1 MTTSATTTA
10 PVLDTATSVKRVQ
23 TTTNRHSLLSRIL
36 VGSLAAFVL
45 LLFLMPLGYMFTTGL
60 KSKEQMSD
68 PNAPVLWPFSQQ
80 TFTYNGEELPVYQVP
95 IGNRTRDLAAVQKTR
110 VATTFIDPAD
120 PEAGVFIWEG
130 NWRTLEPAYFPDAQ
144 WSNFKTAWDQLNF
157 PLLFRNTLIIAVL
170 GTLGA
175 VTSSVFVAYGFA
187 RFDFR
192 GKNLLFMLLIG
203 TIILPVQATLIP
215 TYIIFARIGW
225 TNTFLPLIVPHFFAN
240 AYNVFLL
247 RQYFLQIPRA
257 LDEAAMID
265 GANPLQILTK
275 IIIPNSV
282 PALAAVSLFHFFFA
296 WNDFFSPLIYLVSK
310 PELWPLSVGLQ
321 KFNSLYGREPSLIQA
336 GALITLILPVVVF
349 FLAQRVFM
357 QGVVFSGVEK

>member
-1 MTTSATTTA
+1 MTTSATTSTPA
-10 PVLDTATSVKRVQ
+10 LQSTTPVKKVQ
-23 TTTNRHSLLSRIL
+23 TTSSRYSLLSRIL
-36 VGSLAAFVL
+36 VGALATFVL
-45 LLFLMPLGYMFTTGL
+45 ILFLMPLGYMFTTGL

-68 PNAPVLWPFSQQ
+68 PNAPVLWPFSQE

-95 IGNRTRDLAAVQKTR
+95 IDGRTRNLAAVNRTRT
-110 VATTFIDPAD
+110 ATTFIDPAN
-120 PEAGVFIWEG
+120 PEAGEIVWEG
-130 NWRTLEPAYFPDAQ
+130 NWRTLEPAYFPNAQ
-144 WSNFKTAWDQLNF
+144 WSNFRTAWDQLNF

-170 GTLGA
+170 GTFGA
-175 VTSSVFVAYGFA
+175 VVSSVFVAYGFA
-187 RFDFR
+187 RFDFQ
-192 GKNLLFMLLIG
+192 GKNALFMLLIG

-215 TYIIFARIGW
+215 TYIVFARIGW

-265 GANPLQILTK
+265 GANPFQILTK

-296 WNDFFSPLIYLVSK
+296 WNDFFSPLIYLVSR

-336 GALITLILPVVVF
+336 GALITLILPVLVF

>member
-1 MTTSATTTA
+1 
-10 PVLDTATSVKRVQ
+10 
-23 TTTNRHSLLSRIL
+23 
-36 VGSLAAFVL
+36 
-45 LLFLMPLGYMFTTGL
+45 
-60 KSKEQMSD
+60 
-68 PNAPVLWPFSQQ
+68 
-80 TFTYNGEELPVYQVP
+80 
-95 IGNRTRDLAAVQKTR
+95 
-110 VATTFIDPAD
+110 
-120 PEAGVFIWEG
+120 
-130 NWRTLEPAYFPDAQ
+130 
-144 WSNFKTAWDQLNF
+144 
-157 PLLFRNTLIIAVL
+157 
-170 GTLGA
+170 
-175 VTSSVFVAYGFA
+175 VAYAFA
-187 RFDFR
+187 RFDFQA
-192 GKNLLFMLLIG
+192 KNILFMILIG

-215 TYIIFARIGW
+215 MYIIFAKIGW

-265 GANPLQILTK
+265 GANPLEVLMK
-275 IIIPNSV
+275 IILPNSV

-296 WNDFFSPLIYLVSK
+296 WNDFFSPLIYLVSR

-336 GALITLILPVVVF
+336 GALITLVLPVLVF